1 MLKRNTM
8 KRIIFSTLGL
18 LIGIFILVSCDQTY
32 TDLMTSDVKTGGM
45 LSPTGG
51 VPYKLGGTPSFDV
64 TIDVPK
70 GPGIEAIEVYRS
82 YTELDEDGEIASV
95 KPAVLDQTIDIGSA
109 NETGPISK
117 TVSYNYAKLTAGL
130 GMPADEN
137 VLAIGDYWTI
147 SYKSVMA
154 DDGRK
159 VDVASKT
166 TVTVANKYAGYYQC
180 VGVFSHPTAGD
191 RPVNE
196 EKFLT
201 PIDANSCWGPAGDL
215 GGSGYFVKITVNPA
229 DNTVTCST
237 WKDIEMNNVAGEPN
251 YWDPATGVFHLAY
264 YYVGSGGNRVMRE
277 TWTPK

>member
-1 MLKRNTM
+1 MGVL
-8 KRIIFSTLGL
+8 
-18 LIGIFILVSCDQTY
+18 ILVSCEQTY

-45 LSPTGG
+45 LIPTEG
-51 VPYKLGGTPSFDV
+51 VPYKLGGTVNFNV
-64 TIDVPK
+64 TIDIPK
-70 GPGIEAIEVYRS
+70 GPGIDAIEVYRT
-82 YTELDEDGEIASV
+82 YVELDEDGEIASV
-95 KPAVLDQTIDIGSA
+95 KPAVLDQTINIGSA
-109 NETGPISK
+109 NETGLVSK
-117 TVSYNYAKLTAGL
+117 AITYDYAKLTSGL
-130 GMPADEN
+130 NMPADES
-137 VLAIGDYWTI
+137 VLVIGDYWLL

-159 VDVASKT
+159 VDVATKT
-166 TVTVANKYAGYYQC
+166 TVAVANKYAGYYQC

-196 EKFLT
+196 EKYLT

-237 WKDIEMNNVAGEPN
+237 WKDIEMFNVPGEPN
-251 YWDPATGVFHLAY
+251 YWDPATGVFHLSY
-264 YYVGSGGNRVMRE
+264 FYVGGTGNRVMRE